1 MCKGRV
7 LLSVTIL
14 SALAFTSCGARETSP
29 QSAPQWKAASVPAV
43 KGETHALPNSLMD
56 PLNDGTYWAEI
67 ARIQKTGQVIFQ
79 LYKARFGATCTAWAK
94 ENGIEEGCLDDYSVE
109 NSYERFVVG
118 LAENA
123 RISVAQQDMPGK
135 SYRITQ
141 EDLGLAMQGRVKGAP
156 QDYEWVPFPFL
167 VHIANKEVVSA
178 EQFWV
183 P

>member
-1 MCKGRV
+1 MCKRWV
-7 LLSVTIL
+7 CLSVAVL
-14 SALAFTSCGARETSP
+14 GAMAFTSCGAQETSP
-29 QSAPQWKAASVPAV
+29 QSAPQWKAASVPTV

-67 ARIQKTGQVIFQ
+67 ARIQKSGDVIFQ

-109 NSYERFVVG
+109 NSYQRFVVG
-118 LAENA
+118 LAKNA

-135 SYRITQ
+135 SYRISQT
-141 EDLGLAMQGRVKGAP
+141 ELRGVMQGHLEGAA
-156 QDYEWVPFPFL
+156 QGYAWTPFPFL
-167 VHIANKEVVSA
+167 VHVANKEVVSA
-178 EQFWV
+178 EQYWV